1 MQGQA
6 RRSTPARGRTEGER
20 TELSAARK
28 MEQADRGPSR
38 GSSGAR
44 RGAWPGATGGA
55 AMEAERAQQLE
66 AELGRSRLQGRKSA
80 GRAARLEEQGRDAAE
95 QQISP
100 GPSRAQRTG
109 TGASPASSPWEER
122 RGRGELGRWWLCAGR
137 ETTARHRGR
146 ADTRMRGAEG
156 DGRAQRRA
164 GGRTP
169 AREEDGRSAS
179 LSGE

>member
-1 MQGQA
+1 M
-6 RRSTPARGRTEGER
+6 PARGQTEGER

-44 RGAWPGATGGA
+44 RGAWTGATAGA
-55 AMEAERAQQLE
+55 AMEEERAQQLE

-109 TGASPASSPWEER
+109 TGASRRARHGRSEGAGASSAGGGCAQGGRPR
-122 RGRGELGRWWLCAGR
+122 RGTGGEQTPGCAARREMGARSGEPEAVRRPGRK
-137 ETTARHRGR
+137 T
-146 ADTRMRGAEG
+146 
-156 DGRAQRRA
+156 DGRQA
-164 GGRTP
+164 
-169 AREEDGRSAS
+169 
-179 LSGE
+179 